1 MLLSATEV
9 SKISREMDQ
18 KEIEVRDKDDWE
30 LEEYIVD
37 SNSIC
42 WNC

>member
-1 MLLSATEV
+1 MSLSAAKV
-9 SKISREMDQ
+9 SKISREMDR
-18 KEIEVRDKDDWE
+18 KEIEVGDKDDWE
-30 LEEYIVD
+30 LEEYIAD

>member
-1 MLLSATEV
+1 MSLSAAEV
-9 SKISREMDQ
+9 SKISRE
-18 KEIEVRDKDDWE
+18 IEVGDKDDWE
-30 LEEYIVD
+30 LEEYIAD